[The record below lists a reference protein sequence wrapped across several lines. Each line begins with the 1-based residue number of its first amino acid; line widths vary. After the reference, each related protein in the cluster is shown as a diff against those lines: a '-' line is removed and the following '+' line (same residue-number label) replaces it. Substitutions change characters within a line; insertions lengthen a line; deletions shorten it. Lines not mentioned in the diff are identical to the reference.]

1 MNILEK
7 IRNGLTIF
15 DGGMGTMLQA
25 KGLKPGELPET
36 WNLTH
41 PDDVRE
47 VHAAYFRAG
56 SQVVNAN
63 TFGANPFK
71 YDGKDGRPPLDEI
84 VRAGV
89 KLALEARDEADR
101 EADEPG
107 THYAALDIG
116 PLGKMLSPLGDLPFK
131 EAVEAFAKVVR
142 AGAAAGAD
150 LVMIETMN
158 DSYETKAAV
167 LAAKENC
174 SLPVFVSVVYDEG
187 GKLMTGADVRA
198 MTAMLEGLGAD
209 AIGMNCS
216 LGPAQM
222 LSLVPELSACCS
234 LPVLVKPNAGLP
246 RSEGGRTVYDVGAEE
261 FSSLMREIVRAG
273 AHIIGGCCGT
283 TPAYIEAM
291 VRAVKDVEPLPVTEK
306 EISMVS
312 SYTHAVTFGDRCILI
327 GERINPTGKKKLKQA
342 LIAKDLEYIRSEGI
356 GQADAGAD
364 ILDVNAGLPDI
375 DEPVM
380 LTECVRALQEVTD
393 LPLQI
398 DTSDPAA
405 MESALR
411 ICNGKAMINSVN
423 GKEEVLDAVLP
434 LAKKYGGLLVCLTLD
449 EQGIPETAEGR
460 LAIARRILERAQAE
474 GIHKKDLIF
483 DPLALTVSSDPKAAA
498 VTLESIRLI
507 REELG
512 CLTSLGVSNV
522 SFGLPSRPS
531 ITSAFFTLA
540 MDRGLSGAI
549 INPYDPQIMNAYY
562 SYEVLAG
569 RDEGCASYIGGVRP
583 LQKSDGPAPAA
594 QAVRDPGEEK
604 KDLQEAIVRGMKE
617 RAAQLAAALLPETDP
632 LTLIQEHLVP
642 ALDIVGK
649 GFEEKRVYL
658 PQLLMSAEAASAAFE
673 EVKKALPQGD
683 GSANPVILATVRG
696 DIHDIG
702 KNIVKVLLENY
713 GYKVIDLGRDV
724 PPEKIVQ
731 EALEKKVKLVGLSAL
746 MTTTVPAM
754 EETIRQLHEAGVP
767 CKVIVGGAVLTQ
779 EYADM
784 IHADAYGKTAM
795 DTVRY
800 ADKVFMD
807 V

>member
-1 MNILEK
+1 MNILDK

-15 DGGMGTMLQA
+15 DGGLGTMLQA

-41 PDDVRE
+41 PDEVRE
-47 VHAAYFRAG
+47 VHEQYFRAG

-71 YDGKDGRPPLDEI
+71 YDGKEGRPALDEVI
-84 VRAGV
+84 SAGV
-89 KLALEARDEADR
+89 KLALEARDKADR
-101 EADEPG
+101 EANEPG
-107 THYAALDIG
+107 THYAALDVG
-116 PLGKMLSPLGDLPFK
+116 PLGKMLCPLGDLPF
-131 EAVEAFAKVVR
+131 EDAVDAYARVIR

-174 SLPVFVSVVYDEG
+174 SLPVFVSVVYDES

-198 MTAMLEGLGAD
+198 MTAMLEGLGVD

-222 LSLVPELSACCS
+222 LSLVPELARCCS
-234 LPVLVKPNAGLP
+234 LPVIVKPNAGLP

-261 FSSLMREIVRAG
+261 FALLMQEIVRSG

-291 VRAVKDVEPLPVTEK
+291 VRAVKDLEPLPVTEK

-312 SYTHAVTFGDRCILI
+312 SYTHAVTFGEKCVLI
-327 GERINPTGKKKLKQA
+327 GERINPTGKKKLRQA
-342 LIAKDLEYIRSEGI
+342 LIGKDLEYIRSEGI

-375 DEPVM
+375 DETEM

-398 DTSDPAA
+398 DTSNPAA

-423 GKEEVLDAVLP
+423 GKDEVLDAVLP

-449 EQGIPETAEGR
+449 EDGIPDTADGR
-460 LAIARRILERAQAE
+460 LAIARRILERAQAA
-474 GIHKKDLIF
+474 GIRKKDLIF

-540 MDRGLSGAI
+540 MDKGLSGAI
-549 INPYDPQIMNAYY
+549 INPYDPQIMNAWY

-583 LQKSDGPAPAA
+583 LQKSDGAGQPA

-617 RAAQLAAALLPETDP
+617 KAAQMAAALLPQTDP

-649 GFEEKRVYL
+649 GFEEKKVYL

-724 PPEKIVQ
+724 PPEKIV
-731 EALEKKVKLVGLSAL
+731 ETALEQKVKLVGLSAL

-754 EETIRQLHEAGVP
+754 EETIRQLHEAGAP

-800 ADKVFMD
+800 ADEVFK
-807 V
+807 